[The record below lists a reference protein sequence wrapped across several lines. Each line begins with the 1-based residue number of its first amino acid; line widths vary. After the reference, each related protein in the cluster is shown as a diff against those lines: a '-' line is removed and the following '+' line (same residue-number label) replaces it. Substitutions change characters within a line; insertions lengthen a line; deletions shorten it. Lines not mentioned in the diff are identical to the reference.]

1 MLSFLILMGFFSGV
15 SLFPVSQFLVSL
27 VGFRV
32 PGSFI
37 VFHVILSIVFN
48 VILQVFL
55 LTRGWGCHISLAL
68 PFPGVGGAGC
78 SGLDRLVERGCCVI
92 LPLSVYR
99 WSVAG
104 GDRGCSG

>member
-68 PFPGVGGAGC
+68 PFPGVGGARC
-78 SGLDRLVERGCCVI
+78 SGLDSWWSGDVASFSRSPYIDG
-92 LPLSVYR
+92 R
-99 WSVAG
+99 WPG